1 MLSKEK
7 IGEIVLGWCKE
18 EGIFREEAKE
28 TDAAF
33 HYKVNVPGN
42 TSFSM
47 SIIQPVGADKVFVTS
62 GVRLEPE
69 FIAAMRGIGE
79 QKRTEF
85 IAYLSYN
92 LYSQPTIF
100 HIQESDGVIRQVTI
114 TDQVYSDEL
123 TKGRF
128 MRAIQDVYRVTALA
142 FLQIQGFLATIPL
155 ERGAGKAAPQEAG
168 TPGAQGKLETCSQC
182 GAKLAEGAKFC
193 TKCGTPVQPAASVE
207 VKPPAEVRINR
218 CPKCGAEA
226 KGGGKFCTKC
236 GAPLK

>member
-1 MLSKEK
+1 MLSKER

-18 EGIFREEAKE
+18 EGIFRENVKE
-28 TDAAF
+28 SNAAF

-69 FIAAMRGIGE
+69 FIAAMRDMDE
-79 QKRTEF
+79 QKRAEF

-100 HIQESDGVIRQVTI
+100 HIQESDGVIQQVSI
-114 TDQVYSDEL
+114 TDQIYSDEL

-128 MRAIQDVYRVTALA
+128 MRGIQDVYRVTALA

-155 ERGAGKAAPQEAG
+155 ESGAGKVAPQEAS
-168 TPGAQGKLETCSQC
+168 TPSAQGKPEICSQC
-182 GAKLAEGAKFC
+182 GATLAEGAKFC
-193 TKCGTPVQPAASVE
+193 TNCGKPLQPA
-207 VKPPAEVRINR
+207 R
-218 CPKCGAEA
+218 
-226 KGGGKFCTKC
+226 
-236 GAPLK
+236 PLKSSLQKLKSSLQQKRGSTGA